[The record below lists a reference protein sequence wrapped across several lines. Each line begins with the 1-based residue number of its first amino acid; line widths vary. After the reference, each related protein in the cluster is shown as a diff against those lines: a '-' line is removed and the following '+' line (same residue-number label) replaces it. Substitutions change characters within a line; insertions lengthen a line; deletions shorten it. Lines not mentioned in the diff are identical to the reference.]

1 MTAAASDVNEPRRDV
16 SQRSF
21 GELIGEVTQDLSTL
35 VRQEM
40 DLAKAELRQEAGK
53 AGRAAGAFGAAGL
66 AGYMVL
72 LFLSFALW
80 WALANGMDEGW
91 AALIVA
97 AVWAVAAAV
106 LAAWAR
112 AQLQRVRGLVRTTE
126 TAKQIP
132 DALKPEPGAYR

>member
-1 MTAAASDVNEPRRDV
+1 MSTAASDVNEPQGDV
-16 SQRSF
+16 AQRSF
-21 GELIGEVTQDLSTL
+21 GELIGEVAQDLSTL

-53 AGRAAGAFGAAGL
+53 AGRAAGAFGAAGV
-66 AGYMVL
+66 AGHMVL

-106 LAAWAR
+106 LFAMAR
-112 AQLQRVRGLVRTTE
+112 AQLRRVRGLTRTTE

-132 DALKPEPGAYR
+132 DALKPEPGGYR

>member
-1 MTAAASDVNEPRRDV
+1 MSTTASGVGEPRPDA

-21 GELIGEVTQDLSTL
+21 GELVGEVAQDLSTL

-40 DLAKAELRQEAGK
+40 DLAKAELRQEATK
-53 AGRAAGAFGAAGL
+53 AGRAAGSFGAAGV
-66 AGYMVL
+66 AGHMVL

-80 WALANGMDEGW
+80 WALANGMDEAW

-106 LAAWAR
+106 LFAMAR
-112 AQLQRVRGLVRTTE
+112 AQVRRVRGLTRTTE
-126 TAKQIP
+126 TVKQIP
-132 DALKPEPGAYR
+132 DALTPDRGDHR

>member
-1 MTAAASDVNEPRRDV
+1 M

-21 GELIGEVTQDLSTL
+21 GELVGEVAQDLSTL

-53 AGRAAGAFGAAGL
+53 AGRAAGAFGAAAV
-66 AGYMVL
+66 AGHMVL

-97 AVWAVAAAV
+97 VVWAVAAAV
-106 LAAWAR
+106 LYAVAR
-112 AQLQRVRGLVRTTE
+112 SQVQRVHGLTRTAE

-132 DALKPEPGAYR
+132 DALKPEPGGYR

>member
-1 MTAAASDVNEPRRDV
+1 MSTAASDVNEPHGDV
-16 SQRSF
+16 AQRSF
-21 GELIGEVTQDLSTL
+21 GELIGEVAQDLSTL

-53 AGRAAGAFGAAGL
+53 AGRAAGAFGAAGV
-66 AGYMVL
+66 AGHMVL

-106 LAAWAR
+106 LFTVAR
-112 AQLQRVRGLVRTTE
+112 AQLRRVRGLTRTTE

-132 DALKPEPGAYR
+132 DALKPEPGGYR

>member
-1 MTAAASDVNEPRRDV
+1 MSTAAPDVNEPHQDV

-21 GELIGEVTQDLSTL
+21 GELVGEVAQDLSTL
-35 VRQEM
+35 VRQEL
-40 DLAKAELRQEAGK
+40 DLARAELRQEAAK
-53 AGRAAGAFGAAGL
+53 AGRAAGGFGAAAV
-66 AGYMVL
+66 AGHMVL

-97 AVWAVAAAV
+97 VIWAVAAAILFTV
-106 LAAWAR
+106 AR
-112 AQLQRVRGLVRTTE
+112 SQARRVRGLTRTTE

-132 DALKPEPGAYR
+132 DALKPDRGGHR